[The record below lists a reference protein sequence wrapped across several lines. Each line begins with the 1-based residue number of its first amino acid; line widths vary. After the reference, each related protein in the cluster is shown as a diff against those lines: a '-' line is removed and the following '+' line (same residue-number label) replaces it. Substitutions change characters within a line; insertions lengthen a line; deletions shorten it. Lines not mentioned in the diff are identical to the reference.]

1 MYKYS
6 KINFKSISSNYFNKW
21 ISMNRIICIIAIG
34 LLISSGI
41 SIADKSIN
49 ETEYWGVVVVAL
61 DQSMDSY
68 IYNSLLQK
76 PNWNKDNIILLW
88 KNNATS
94 EKILNSID
102 WLIEKSDEND
112 FVLFSVDAHGTYSN
126 GDFGIW
132 PSDGYENGILTVD
145 ELDNKF
151 DRINSKGLCLIFD
164 CCFAGNFVDLDSNIL
179 SIDKLKHN
187 IFRKSIIEGFED
199 DNRVVIMG
207 TMPNGL
213 GCHWV
218 DYDINGN
225 IIDEVSPSTVI
236 ADVILDGN
244 DVNNDGFTSAEEMYA
259 YLKINY
265 RIYALKGFLSIII
278 QLTSYLS
285 YGFFVMPF
293 PTVYDSYLGELPVVY
308 N

>member
-1 MYKYS
+1 MKQ
-6 KINFKSISSNYFNKW
+6 
-21 ISMNRIICIIAIG
+21 IICIISIIG
-34 LLISSGI
+34 LIISSGI

-61 DQSMDSY
+61 DQSMEPY

-94 EKILNSID
+94 EKILDSID
-102 WLIEKSDEND
+102 WLIENSDEND

-132 PSDGYENGILTVD
+132 PYDGHENGILTVNI
-145 ELDNKF
+145 LDDKF
-151 DRINSKGLCLIFD
+151 DSINSKGLCLIFD
-164 CCFAGNFVDLDSNIL
+164 CCFAGNFVDYNDNLL
-179 SIDKLKHN
+179 LKSYKKN
-187 IFRKSIIEGFED
+187 MIRERLVEGFED
-199 DNRVVIMG
+199 NNRVVIMG

-225 IIDEVSPSTVI
+225 IIDEVSPTTVI

-244 DVNNDGFTSAEEMYA
+244 DVNNDGFTSAEEMYS
-259 YLKINY
+259 YLKGNY

-293 PTVYDSYLGELPVVY
+293 PTVYDSYSGELPIIY

>member
-1 MYKYS
+1 
-6 KINFKSISSNYFNKW
+6 
-21 ISMNRIICIIAIG
+21 MNRLICIIAIG
-34 LLISSGI
+34 LIISGGI
-41 SIADKSIN
+41 SIADNSTN

-61 DQSMDSY
+61 GQSMEPY
-68 IYNSLLQK
+68 IYSSLLQK
-76 PNWNKDNIILLW
+76 QNWDEDNLILLW

-94 EKILNSID
+94 DKILDSID
-102 WLIEKSDEND
+102 WLIENSDEND

-132 PSDGYENGILTVD
+132 PYDGHENGILTVD
-145 ELDNKF
+145 DLDNKF
-151 DRINSKGLCLIFD
+151 DSINSRGLCLIFD
-164 CCFAGNFVDLDSNIL
+164 CCFAGNFVDYNNNLFSTDSYRQ
-179 SIDKLKHN
+179 N
-187 IFRKSIIEGFED
+187 IFRKTVVEGFED

-218 DYDINGN
+218 DYDISGN
-225 IIDEVSPSTVI
+225 IIKEISPTTVI
-236 ADVILDGN
+236 ADVILYGN
-244 DVNNDGFTSAEEMYA
+244 DLNNDEFTSAEEIYI
-259 YLKINY
+259 YLKENY

-293 PTVYDSYLGELPVVY
+293 PTVYYSYSG
-308 N
+308 

>member
-1 MYKYS
+1 
-6 KINFKSISSNYFNKW
+6 
-21 ISMNRIICIIAIG
+21 MNRIICIITIG
-34 LLISSGI
+34 FLISSGI
-41 SIADKSIN
+41 SIADTAIN

-61 DQSMDSY
+61 DQSMEPY

-76 PNWNKDNIILLW
+76 SNWKIDNIILLW

-94 EKILNSID
+94 DKILDSID
-102 WLIEKSDEND
+102 WLIENSDEND

-126 GDFGIW
+126 GEFGIW
-132 PSDGYENGILTVD
+132 PSDGHEKGILTVD

-151 DRINSKGLCLIFD
+151 DGINSEGLCLIFD
-164 CCFAGNFVDLDSNIL
+164 CCFAGNFVDFDSNIL
-179 SIDKLKHN
+179 SSDKLKQN
-187 IFRKSIIEGFED
+187 MLRKSIIEGFED

-207 TMPNGL
+207 TLPNGL

-218 DYDINGN
+218 DYDISGN
-225 IIDEVSPSTVI
+225 IIYEVSPTTVI
-236 ADVILDGN
+236 ADVILNGN
-244 DVNNDGFTSAEEMYA
+244 DENNDGFTSAEEMYV
-259 YLKINY
+259 YLKNNY
-265 RIYALKGFLSIII
+265 RRYALKGFLSIII

-293 PTVYDSYLGELPVVY
+293 PTVYDSYSGELPIIY